1 MKIGLLGLG
10 NVAEGILSILKDNH
24 TLLHSRTGESFEVK
38 SALVRNLEKARK
50 IAPSSLKLTTQASDI
65 LENTEIDIVIEVM
78 GGEEPALT
86 YIKTALKNKK
96 HVITA
101 NKAIIAQHRPE
112 LLKLAQENNVQLLFE
127 ASVAGGI
134 PIIRTLTIGYAAN
147 HIHSLY
153 GILNGTTN
161 YILTN
166 MEREEKEYPQILKNA
181 QKLGFAEADPTMDIS
196 GLDAAYKLIILAG
209 VAFHTTI
216 NLENIYYEGIDNI
229 TLKDIT
235 YAKDLG
241 YKIKLLAIGKTN
253 PMIFKVHPTLIP
265 ISHPLAGID
274 NEFNAIFID
283 GNAVGES
290 MLVGKGAGALP
301 TGSAIVSDLI
311 EIALTPKKQIPFIED
326 KATKLSPIE
335 KTYSQFYIR
344 LTVADK
350 VGTLEKI
357 TSLLSKQTISLSKL
371 FQKEKSKNTAE
382 IVMITHVVQE
392 SHMKTTIANLII
404 LPEIIEAPVVIR
416 VGLEEPTT
424 TD

>member
-24 TLLHSRTGESFEVK
+24 KLLQARTGESFEVK
-38 SALVRNLEKARK
+38 SALVRNLEKAQEK
-50 IAPSSLKLTTQASDI
+50 APSSLKLTTQASDI
-65 LENTEIDIVIEVM
+65 LEDPKIDIVIEVM

-216 NLENIYYEGIDNI
+216 NLEDIYYEGIDNI

-253 PMIFKVHPTLIP
+253 PTIFKVHPTLIP

-326 KATKLSPIE
+326 KTAKLSPIE

-344 LTVADK
+344 LTVEDK

-357 TSLLSKQTISLSKL
+357 TGLLSKHTISLSKL

-392 SHMKTTIANLII
+392 SHMKTTIANLIV

-416 VGLEEPTT
+416 VGLEE
-424 TD
+424 